1 MTNPNNPYPRPL
13 ACRYVDEDFEAID
26 TSNIITGG
34 RGSRRAAQSS
44 GLARK
49 PERDKPKPA
58 VASSSSSSSSS
69 GPPVKISR
77 IVVEDSEE
85 EEADF

>member
-1 MTNPNNPYPRPL
+1 
-13 ACRYVDEDFEAID
+13 VDEDFEAID

-69 GPPVKISR
+69 SSGPPVKISR